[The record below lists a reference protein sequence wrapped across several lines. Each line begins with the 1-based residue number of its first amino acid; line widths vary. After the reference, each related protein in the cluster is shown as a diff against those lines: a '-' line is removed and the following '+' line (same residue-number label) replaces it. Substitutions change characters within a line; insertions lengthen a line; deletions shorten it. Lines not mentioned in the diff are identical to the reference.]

1 MLKTRIQ
8 INTITERMC
17 IYMKQSLRKKISAAL
32 LVGCTTL
39 VLGSTA
45 FAAPNN
51 NQLPPPKPNQ
61 TMVAPPPHINIDKFK
76 DYNQQFQQ
84 EYSWM
89 YTKTRHE
96 AANTFVQID
105 EAVDNNK
112 ISETQANKLKK
123 KMISFYKDQ
132 QKALDE
138 MRKLEK
144 PEAAQYRRENR
155 DDLSLHANFASLSE
169 STTIPVSTL
178 KEILRPMPPKHP
190 NKVKPSKDN
199 LDQRLRD
206 FTNKLI
212 QEGKISQQEVDSI
225 GDFIQSGHD
234 KFKQM
239 DKAQRDELMNQ
250 YRNMTDA
257 ERLKQFSDGTGIPVE
272 RLQEIFNIFKTEMN
286 NKLSQTSPE

>member
-1 MLKTRIQ
+1 
-8 INTITERMC
+8 
-17 IYMKQSLRKKISAAL
+17 MKQSLRKKISAAL

-45 FAAPNN
+45 FAAPND

-206 FTNKLI
+206 
-212 QEGKISQQEVDSI
+212 SQQEVDSI

-257 ERLKQFSDGTGIPVE
+257 ERLKQFSDGTDIPVE